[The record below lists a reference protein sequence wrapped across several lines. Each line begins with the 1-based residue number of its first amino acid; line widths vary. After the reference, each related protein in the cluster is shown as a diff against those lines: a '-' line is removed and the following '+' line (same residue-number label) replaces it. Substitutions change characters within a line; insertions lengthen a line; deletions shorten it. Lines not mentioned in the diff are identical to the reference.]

1 MKPAALASRQD
12 LVHQVRDRLLRE
24 SAPRTQLVLIVGL
37 AGLAA
42 FLSSILTLRLG
53 VPWMAVR
60 YPLAVACGYATFF
73 VLIKWWIAWQ
83 RRFDEAT
90 LVRSSV
96 DGVDLLDAGDLVKFR
111 MPTSGGPNVPFFAAG
126 RGGGAGASTQ
136 WAAASSASASEGSA
150 KGGGLDFDLE
160 LDEMWWVVIAAA
172 CVLGAAV
179 AIGYVIYAAPLLL
192 AEVALDAAVV
202 STLYRRLR
210 KDDVS
215 HWALT
220 VLKRTWIPAVALV
233 LFAAIG
239 GYALQRIAPD
249 ARSIGGV
256 IRELRK
262 PDAAP

>member
-1 MKPAALASRQD
+1 MKHPARSGRQE
-12 LVHQVRDRLLRE
+12 LVHQVRERLLRE
-24 SAPRTQLVLIVGL
+24 SAPRLQLVLIVGL

-73 VLIKWWIAWQ
+73 VLIRWWIAWQ

-90 LVRSSV
+90 LVRSSM
-96 DGVDLLDAGDLVKFR
+96 DGVDLLDGADLLKVR
-111 MPTSGGPNVPFFAAG
+111 LPTGGVPDVPLFAAG

-136 WAAASSASASEGSA
+136 WAAASSGSA
-150 KGGGLDFDLE
+150 PPSAPKASFDVDLD
-160 LDEMWWVVIAAA
+160 LDEVWWIVIAVA
-172 CVLGAAV
+172 CVLGAAI

-202 STLYRRLR
+202 STLYRKLR

-215 HWALT
+215 HWAVT
-220 VLKRTWIPAVALV
+220 VLKRTWMPALAL
-233 LFAAIG
+233 LIFAAIG
-239 GYALQRIAPD
+239 GYALQQIAPD
-249 ARSIGGV
+249 ARSMGGV
-256 IRELRK
+256 VRELQRSTDV
-262 PDAAP
+262 P

>member
-1 MKPAALASRQD
+1 MKGTALPGRQE
-12 LVHQVRDRLLRE
+12 LVHQLRDRLVRE
-24 SAPRTQLVLIVGL
+24 SAPRLQLVLIVSL

-60 YPLAVACGYATFF
+60 YPLAVACGYLTFF
-73 VLIKWWIAWQ
+73 VLIRWWIAWQ

-90 LVRSSV
+90 LVRSSL
-96 DGVDLLDAGDLVKFR
+96 DGVDLVGDFATLR
-111 MPTSGGPNVPFFAAG
+111 VPARGVPDVPLFAAG

-136 WAAASSASASEGSA
+136 WGSA
-150 KGGGLDFDLE
+150 TSTPPGPGKGGGIDLDLD
-160 LDEMWWVVIAAA
+160 LDELWWIVIAVA
-172 CVLGAAV
+172 CVLGAAI
-179 AIGYVIYAAPLLL
+179 AIGYVVYAAPLLL

-215 HWALT
+215 HWAVT
-220 VLKRTWIPAVALV
+220 VLKRTWMSAAVLM
-233 LFAAIG
+233 LFAALG
-239 GYALQRIAPD
+239 GYAMQQIAPD

-256 IRELRK
+256 LRELR
-262 PDAAP
+262 APAETP